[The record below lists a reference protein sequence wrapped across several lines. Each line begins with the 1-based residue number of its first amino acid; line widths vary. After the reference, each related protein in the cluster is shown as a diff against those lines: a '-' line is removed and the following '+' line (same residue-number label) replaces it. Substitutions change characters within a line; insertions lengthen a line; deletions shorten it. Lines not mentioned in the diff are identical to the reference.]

1 MRYLKLVVGLWLGFI
16 GFSSEAA
23 PVIAVQSGHTDRR
36 LFDYY
41 FQQALKLKFQN
52 DYASSFELFLYCTQ
66 LDSLDPQPWY
76 ELASYYQTM
85 ENKDQTRQM
94 LEKAHRLNPKD
105 EWYAFALA
113 NVYMAD
119 KHINEAI
126 QLYEGLIR
134 HRPDNENL
142 LFQLAALYGNTGGFK
157 KAIETLDQ
165 VERLIGKNEQVSL
178 EKYKYYKALGKPAK
192 AIREIEALSESL
204 PYDVDTRILLGDAW
218 MDLGKPDKA
227 YAIYM
232 EAKQMDPENPS
243 IYLSLADYYTEMG
256 DTATAS
262 KQLHLALTNP
272 NTDVTT
278 KLNILTPI
286 MTSSLKSGDSL
297 TVDKYFAM
305 LLEQHPN
312 EYQIRDLYVQW
323 LLQTNR
329 KVEAKQELRT
339 VLDLNPTNLKAWRN
353 YLELNLEY
361 DKQDDIRRICQEAL
375 TYFPKEPIFWF
386 YLGLS
391 WTSEME
397 QRAVDKD
404 KCLKAIEAFDQAIIV
419 ADSSDK
425 GFVSRLYGITGD
437 TYLMMGDTVKAFSF
451 YDKALE
457 VFPGNLLV
465 LNNYAYFLALK
476 GTDLDRA
483 ERMSRKTIEADPTN
497 TTFLDTFAWIFFKQ
511 GQYGLAKIYI
521 ERAVANSEEPNKEI
535 LEHYGDILWF
545 NKEYDEARQQWKK
558 AAQLENP
565 SESLLKKVEVGSY
578 YP

>member
-1 MRYLKLVVGLWLGFI
+1 
-16 GFSSEAA
+16 
-23 PVIAVQSGHTDRR
+23 
-36 LFDYY
+36 
-41 FQQALKLKFQN
+41 
-52 DYASSFELFLYCTQ
+52 
-66 LDSLDPQPWY
+66 
-76 ELASYYQTM
+76 M

-361 DKQDDIRRICQEAL
+361 DKQYDIRRICQEAL
-375 TYFPKEPIFWF
+375 TNFPK
-386 YLGLS
+386 
-391 WTSEME
+391 
-397 QRAVDKD
+397 
-404 KCLKAIEAFDQAIIV
+404 
-419 ADSSDK
+419 
-425 GFVSRLYGITGD
+425 
-437 TYLMMGDTVKAFSF
+437 
-451 YDKALE
+451 
-457 VFPGNLLV
+457 
-465 LNNYAYFLALK
+465 
-476 GTDLDRA
+476 
-483 ERMSRKTIEADPTN
+483 
-497 TTFLDTFAWIFFKQ
+497 
-511 GQYGLAKIYI
+511 
-521 ERAVANSEEPNKEI
+521 
-535 LEHYGDILWF
+535 
-545 NKEYDEARQQWKK
+545 
-558 AAQLENP
+558 
-565 SESLLKKVEVGSY
+565 
-578 YP
+578 